1 MILEALIRLFLG
13 LVTMLV
19 DLIPDIDFNLD
30 LSIASALNS
39 VISVMDSFVM
49 LAPVLAS
56 FAFTFVID
64 NIGFFVRI
72 FNFIIRKIPGLS

>member
-19 DLIPDIDFNLD
+19 DLIPPIDFNLD
-30 LSIASALNS
+30 LSIASALNG
-39 VISVMDSFVM
+39 VISVMDSFIM

-56 FAFTFVID
+56 FTFTFVID